1 MIENVFEG
9 LLWSSR
15 WAILLAVLFSLV
27 LALGVL
33 LVTTVDAIDLVGQM
47 LSYFNSNLTDEI
59 RSTMR
64 LETIADVVGIVDGYL
79 IASILIIF
87 SLGIYE
93 LFLSKINKAEGS
105 EFASRLLLIRS
116 LDDLKDRLANMILL
130 ILIVKFFQQALNTK
144 FTSALEVLYLAIGVL
159 FVAGALFL
167 SARAKKRPKQPKPT
181 RSRGRSETLPLWS
194 PILIY
199 QDD

>member
-9 LLWSSR
+9 VLWGSR
-15 WAILLAVLFSLV
+15 WAIILAVVFSLL

-33 LVTTVDAIDLVGQM
+33 LVTTIDAVHLIGQM
-47 LSYFNSNLTDEI
+47 LAYFDFSLTEEV
-59 RSTMR
+59 RSHMR

-93 LFLSKINKAEGS
+93 LFLNKINRAEGS

-144 FTSALEVLYLAIGVL
+144 FTSALEVLYLAVGVVL
-159 FVAGALFL
+159 VAGSLFL
-167 SARAKKRPKQPKPT
+167 SARAKSPKAAKA
-181 RSRGRSETLPLWS
+181 EEK
-194 PILIY
+194 
-199 QDD
+199 

>member
-9 LLWSSR
+9 VLWGSR
-15 WAILLAVLFSLV
+15 WAILLAVIFSLI

-33 LVTTVDAIDLVGQM
+33 LVTTIDAIGLVGQM
-47 LSYFNSNLTDEI
+47 LSYFDLSLTEEV
-59 RSTMR
+59 RSKMR

-93 LFLSKINKAEGS
+93 LFLNKINKAEGS

-144 FTSALEVLYLAIGVL
+144 FTNAIEVLYLAVGVL

-167 SARAKKRPKQPKPT
+167 SARAKSPKIAKV
-181 RSRGRSETLPLWS
+181 EEK
-194 PILIY
+194 
-199 QDD
+199 

>member
-9 LLWSSR
+9 ILWGSR
-15 WAILLAVLFSLV
+15 WAILLAVIFSLL

-33 LVTTVDAIDLVGQM
+33 LVTTVDAITLLGQM
-47 LSYFNSNLTDEI
+47 LAYFDFSLTDEV
-59 RSTMR
+59 RSGMR
-64 LETIADVVGIVDGYL
+64 LDTIADVVGVIDGYL

-93 LFLSKINKAEGS
+93 LFLNKINHAEGS

-144 FTSALEVLYLAIGVL
+144 FTNAIEVLYLAIGVL

-167 SARAKKRPKQPKPT
+167 SARAKTPKTAKT
-181 RSRGRSETLPLWS
+181 EEK
-194 PILIY
+194 
-199 QDD
+199 